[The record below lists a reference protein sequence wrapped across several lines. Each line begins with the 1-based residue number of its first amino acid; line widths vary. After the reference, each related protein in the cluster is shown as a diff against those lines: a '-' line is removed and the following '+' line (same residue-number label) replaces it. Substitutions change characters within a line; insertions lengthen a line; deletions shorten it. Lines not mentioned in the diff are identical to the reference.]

1 MIHVELSCD
10 AGLSIA
16 DLSQT
21 DVMIDSGYE
30 AWAMFGAFETLPWAP
45 PPAGWHQLA
54 AERQFGGGA

>member
-1 MIHVELSCD
+1 MP
-10 AGLSIA
+10 GLSVA

-30 AWAMFGAFETLPWAP
+30 AWAMFGAFETFPWAP